1 MFLLFRLFSCYGISK
16 LHVDSYHPKILIIV
30 CGSHM
35 EILKFV
41 IELCNYCACTYTGWP
56 RSSSAPVRC
65 RMQVKVVVTVG
76 MVTLNGGSDTH
87 RHMTEVTCA
96 T

>member
-41 IELCNYCACTYTGWP
+41 IELCNYCACTYTG
-56 RSSSAPVRC
+56 
-65 RMQVKVVVTVG
+65 
-76 MVTLNGGSDTH
+76 
-87 RHMTEVTCA
+87 
-96 T
+96 